1 MTKDERI
8 EIKLNMI
15 YEQLFDIQ
23 WKLDK
28 IENDRRKKEAEDSK
42 RISERELEEIKY
54 RENDYW
60 NLKEQKMKEFNY
72 YNGEVECGS
81 VIDNG

>member
-1 MTKDERI
+1 MSKEERI
-8 EIKLNMI
+8 EIKLGMI
-15 YEQLFDIQ
+15 YEQLFNIQ

>member
-1 MTKDERI
+1 MSKEERI
-8 EIKLNMI
+8 EIKLGMI
-15 YEQLFDIQ
+15 YEQLFNVI
-23 WKLDK
+23 WKLER

-60 NLKEQKMKEFNY
+60 NLKEQKMKEFNQF
-72 YNGEVECGS
+72 NGLEICES
-81 VIDNG
+81 ESDK

>member
-1 MTKDERI
+1 MNKEERL
-8 EIKLNMI
+8 EIKLSMI

-23 WKLDK
+23 WILNK
-28 IENDRRKKEAEDSK
+28 IENDRRKKEAEDNK
-42 RISERELEEIKY
+42 RISEMELEEIKY

-81 VIDNG
+81 VINNG